1 MSLKCNICSLG
12 ELIELFKECEMVESL
27 DVDIKLLND
36 VKSDLEEFLRVKKEN
51 KHLKEQLKQYK
62 WENEGLRDAYI
73 EKIRGEIS
81 SGI

>member
-1 MSLKCNICSLG
+1 MSLKCNICSLS

-36 VKSDLEEFLRVKKEN
+36 VKSDLEEFLRVKEEN
-51 KHLKEQLKQYK
+51 KHLKEQLELYK
-62 WENEGLRDAYI
+62 WENEGLRHAYI

-81 SGI
+81 NGI

>member
-27 DVDIKLLND
+27 DSVIKLLND
-36 VKSDLEEFLRVKKEN
+36 VKSDLEEFLRVKEEN
-51 KHLKEQLKQYK
+51 KHLKEQLELYK
-62 WENEGLRDAYI
+62 WENEGLRHAYI